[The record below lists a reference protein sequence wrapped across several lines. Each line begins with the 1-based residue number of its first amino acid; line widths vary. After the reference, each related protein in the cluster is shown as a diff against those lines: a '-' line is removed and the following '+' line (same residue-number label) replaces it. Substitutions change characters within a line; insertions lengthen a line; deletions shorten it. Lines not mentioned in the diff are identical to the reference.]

1 MRQTVALLPGFALGL
16 MASASALP
24 AQQTTDSLDL
34 GRIYL
39 ASDSSNGVPVVDTLP
54 RLIQCPIFDPRNI
67 RGDAATFSFERR
79 PVVEEHMP
87 PVRVTLEFVVDQGG
101 RVEQRTARV
110 LRSSD
115 DRLNRSFEYWV
126 VDCRFR
132 PGKIRGH
139 AVRVKMQR
147 DWEVQP
153 GR

>member
-1 MRQTVALLPGFALGL
+1 MRHMAALVPGIVIGL
-16 MASASALP
+16 MATAPRLP
-24 AQQTTDSLDL
+24 AQQATDTLNL
-34 GRIYL
+34 GRIY
-39 ASDSSNGVPVVDTLP
+39 AAGDSSNGAPVVDTLP
-54 RLIQCPIFDPRNI
+54 QLMQCPMFDPKTI

-126 VDCRFR
+126 TDCRFR